1 MLVIFSFIAAIVSL
15 YLLLCLVYYLFQERL
30 IFIPVHRKSSR
41 SLALTKKFEEFQLP
55 TPNEGSIHC
64 LLIKTNAERARG
76 VIFYLHGNTGSMQR
90 WSHMG
95 QELTDF
101 EYDVLVL
108 DYRGYGKSKGKRS
121 ERILHED
128 MNSIYSWLKIEFSYE
143 RHIIYGRSLGS
154 GFAVPLAAK
163 NDCDALILETPFL
176 SLAHIAFKHAP
187 FIPIKLLLRYPLRSD
202 RKIRQVD
209 APVLIFHG
217 TKDKLVPFRS
227 AFALFKL
234 IEENPKNEM
243 VTIPDGKHN
252 NLGIYPVFRER
263 LRAWLMSDSAE

>member
-1 MLVIFSFIAAIVSL
+1 MLVVFSVIATIVSL

-55 TPNEGSIHC
+55 TPNDGSIHC

-121 ERILHED
+121 ESVLHED
-128 MNSIYSWLKIEFSYE
+128 MNTIYAWLKREFSYE
-143 RHIIYGRSLGS
+143 KHIIYGRSLGS

-187 FIPIKLLLRYPLRSD
+187 FIPVKLLLKYPLRSD
-202 RKIRQVD
+202 RKIKQVD

-234 IEENPKNEM
+234 IEEDAKNEM

-252 NLGIYPVFRER
+252 NLAVYPVFRER
-263 LRAWLMSDSAE
+263 LRAWLMSD